1 MNKYFI
7 TTYGCQMNEHE
18 SEKIAG
24 ILADIGYEKCSSAE
38 EADIVVFNTCC
49 VRENAERHA
58 YGNIGALKQIKKLRP
73 DMIIAVGGCMTQQ
86 PGAAEKLRKTFPFVD
101 IVFGTHNLFR
111 LGEMIEE
118 RRENRKRV
126 VEIMENGVVT
136 EGGPTIRNS
145 FPNAWVNI
153 MYGCN
158 NFCTYCIVPFVRGRE
173 RSRKA
178 EDILSEVR
186 SLVKEGY
193 REITLLGQNVNS
205 YGKDLGGEIDFADL
219 LEKVCKVEGKFRIRF
234 MSNHPKDFNGKLIDV
249 ISKYDKI
256 CKCIHLPVQAGS
268 DRVLKL
274 MNRKYTAEEYLEKVR
289 LLRSVIPGC
298 AVTSDVMIGF
308 PTETEEDFC
317 ETMRVV
323 KEAAF
328 SGAFTFVY
336 SRRSGTVADRMDGQ
350 IPDDV
355 KKDRIMRLVELQ
367 NSITRAQSKDYEGK
381 TIEVLCEDFDEKKG
395 FYMGRDEYG
404 RMGYFKSDDDLLG
417 KFVSIKITDCSGISL
432 YGDIIKVD

>member
-1 MNKYFI
+1 M
-7 TTYGCQMNEHE
+7 
-18 SEKIAG
+18 
-24 ILADIGYEKCSSAE
+24 
-38 EADIVVFNTCC
+38 
-49 VRENAERHA
+49 
-58 YGNIGALKQIKKLRP
+58 
-73 DMIIAVGGCMTQQ
+73 
-86 PGAAEKLRKTFPFVD
+86 
-101 IVFGTHNLFR
+101 
-111 LGEMIEE
+111 
-118 RRENRKRV
+118 
-126 VEIMENGVVT
+126 
-136 EGGPTIRNS
+136 
-145 FPNAWVNI
+145 
-153 MYGCN
+153 
-158 NFCTYCIVPFVRGRE
+158 
-173 RSRKA
+173 
-178 EDILSEVR
+178 
-186 SLVKEGY
+186 
-193 REITLLGQNVNS
+193 
-205 YGKDLGGEIDFADL
+205 
-219 LEKVCKVEGKFRIRF
+219 
-234 MSNHPKDFNGKLIDV
+234 IDV

-256 CKCIHLPVQAGS
+256 CKCIHLPVQAGA

-355 KKDRIMRLVELQ
+355 KKDRIRRLVELQ

-395 FYMGRDEYG
+395 LYMGRDEYG